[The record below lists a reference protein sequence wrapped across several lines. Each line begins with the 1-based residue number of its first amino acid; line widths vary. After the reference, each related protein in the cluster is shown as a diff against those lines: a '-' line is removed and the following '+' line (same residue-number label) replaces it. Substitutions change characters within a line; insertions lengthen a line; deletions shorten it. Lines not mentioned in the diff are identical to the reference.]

1 MEETMEELDLKQL
14 LNMFWTRKAQII
26 LITLLFILVGVFY
39 TLFMVTPKYKAS
51 TSLVLAKVED
61 SSTTDASITQ
71 TEVTLNQ
78 KLIATYSEI
87 VKSKAVLSQ
96 VIENLNL
103 SNVSE
108 EYLRKNV
115 KVDAVKNTEFM
126 QITVTHENSN
136 YVDMIANEIANVFTE
151 KVTEL
156 YSISNVQIVDKA
168 EAAEEPYNISH
179 VRDIAIFI
187 AIGMVISIM
196 YVVIANMIDN
206 TVKTSEGIE
215 KDAGL
220 LVLATI
226 PRYNFNGTNKGGNK

>member
-1 MEETMEELDLKQL
+1 MEELDLKQL

-61 SSTTDASITQ
+61 SNITDASITQ

-87 VKSKAVLSQ
+87 VKSKVVLTQ
-96 VIENLNL
+96 VIDNLNL
-103 SNVSE
+103 SNISE
-108 EYLRKNV
+108 EELRKNV
-115 KVDAVKNTEFM
+115 TVNAVKNTEFM

-136 YVDMIANEIANVFTE
+136 YVDIIANEIANVFTE

-156 YSISNVQIVDKA
+156 YSISNVQVVDRA
-168 EAAEEPYNISH
+168 EVADEPYNISH

-187 AIGMVISIM
+187 AMGMAFSTM
-196 YVVIANMIDN
+196 YVVIANMVDN
-206 TVKTSEGIE
+206 TVKNSEDIE
-215 KDAGL
+215 RDAGL

-226 PRYNFNGTNKGGNK
+226 PRYDFGNQNKGGNK